1 MAKMK
6 TVSVNAYA
14 KVNFTLDILGREGG
28 YHLLDS
34 LVSTVS
40 LFDSV
45 TATARTDGRMNV
57 FFTGVGAKEI
67 PSRNNALRAA
77 EADGP
82 VFAPGCGRGNRVS
95 FAQDEEGG
103 VFYVSSVCAVV
114 SVRRNLR
121 FFLCLCV
128 FSGVLPLFDCFV
140 KRGLDNLKVLNNL
153 FGFTLV

>member
-1 MAKMK
+1 MRSPK
-6 TVSVNAYA
+6 
-14 KVNFTLDILGREGG
+14 KVFSFVQKPCILR
-28 YHLLDS
+28 L
-34 LVSTVS
+34 TIRQNQ
-40 LFDSV
+40 
-45 TATARTDGRMNV
+45 A
-57 FFTGVGAKEI
+57 
-67 PSRNNALRAA
+67 ALRAA